1 MGDRKSVDAKM
12 SGRGKG
18 KKWEV
23 CEKPGSRI
31 MCQALRILNLKANSL
46 IQNVDGKWIVHHEV

>member
-18 KKWEV
+18 KKV
-23 CEKPGSRI
+23 GKTRI
-31 MCQALRILNLKANSL
+31 KNYAPSIADFKSE
-46 IQNVDGKWIVHHEV
+46 GK